1 LRQQALLGNHEGDD
15 GRGVEAALDRVLE
28 RIEAARTEAGEL
40 QPALGHFLKVT
51 RSYRPGLFHC

>member
-1 LRQQALLGNHEGDD
+1 M
-15 GRGVEAALDRVLE
+15 EAALDRVLE